1 MFCHLRSGNS
11 KFSVLY
17 CRAHHINQ
25 LIRVTQVEVDS
36 SEEGR
41 ITGANKQLLD
51 QRVHEMLSEDVEA
64 PPPPYS
70 PPEGKASSL
79 SPSSLSGD
87 NILTAPGQT

>member
-1 MFCHLRSGNS
+1 M
-11 KFSVLY
+11 V
-17 CRAHHINQ
+17 
-25 LIRVTQVEVDS
+25 QVEVDS

-41 ITGANKQLLD
+41 VTGSRKQLQD
-51 QRVHEMLSEDVEA
+51 EKVHEMLSEDVEA

-87 NILTAPGQT
+87 NILTAPHCSGPDITFQKKSALFY

>member
-1 MFCHLRSGNS
+1 MDENS
-11 KFSVLY
+11 S
-17 CRAHHINQ
+17 
-25 LIRVTQVEVDS
+25 LIPSPKCWDQDSLTYQSFALQVEVDS

-70 PPEGKASSL
+70 PPEIKTTAL
-79 SPSSLSGD
+79 SPNSLSGAR
-87 NILTAPGQT
+87 LCLVK

>member
-1 MFCHLRSGNS
+1 MRG
-11 KFSVLY
+11 V
-17 CRAHHINQ
+17 
-25 LIRVTQVEVDS
+25 QVEVDS

-70 PPEGKASSL
+70 PPEIKTTAL
-79 SPSSLSGD
+79 SPNSLSGAR
-87 NILTAPGQT
+87 LCLVK

>member
-11 KFSVLY
+11 KFSALH
-17 CRAHHINQ
+17 CRAPHISQ

-70 PPEGKASSL
+70 PPEIKTNAL
-79 SPSSLSGD
+79 TPNSLSGERSERW
-87 NILTAPGQT
+87 LC